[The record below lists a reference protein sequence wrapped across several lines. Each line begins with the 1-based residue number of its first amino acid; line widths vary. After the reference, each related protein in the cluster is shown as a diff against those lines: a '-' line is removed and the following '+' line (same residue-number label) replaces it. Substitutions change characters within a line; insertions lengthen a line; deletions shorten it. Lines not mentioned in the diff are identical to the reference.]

1 MVKLD
6 INIFISL
13 TFTSMKTTLTQAQ
26 MNFVIV
32 NQKQKIRIPTQ
43 NIIMLE
49 GHSNYTLFHLQNGK
63 QRLYARTIGHFQELL
78 DSEQFIRIHRG
89 FLVNSLCIVG
99 YDEIENKL
107 QMENNLRASISRRR
121 RKNLSDVF
129 LSQN

>member
-1 MVKLD
+1 
-6 INIFISL
+6 
-13 TFTSMKTTLTQAQ
+13 MKTVLTQAQ

-129 LSQN
+129 LVQN

>member
-1 MVKLD
+1 
-6 INIFISL
+6 
-13 TFTSMKTTLTQAQ
+13 MKTTLTQAQ

-129 LSQN
+129 LVQN

>member
-1 MVKLD
+1 
-6 INIFISL
+6 
-13 TFTSMKTTLTQAQ
+13 MKTILTQAQ

-49 GHSNYTLFHLQNGK
+49 GHSNYTLFYLQNGK
-63 QRLYARTIGHFQELL
+63 QRMYAHTLGHFQELL

-89 FLVNSLCIVG
+89 FLVNSSCIVG
-99 YDEIENKL
+99 YDKIENKL
-107 QMENNLRASISRRR
+107 QMENNLEASISRRLK
-121 RKNLSDVF
+121 KNLSDVF

>member
-1 MVKLD
+1 
-6 INIFISL
+6 
-13 TFTSMKTTLTQAQ
+13 MKTMLTQAQ

-49 GHSNYTLFHLQNGK
+49 GHNNYTLFYLQNGK

-89 FLVNSLCIVG
+89 FLVNSSCIIG
-99 YDEIENKL
+99 YDKVESKL
-107 QMENNLRASISRRR
+107 QMENNLEASISRRL
-121 RKNLSDVF
+121 RKNLSNVF
-129 LSQN
+129 LCKN

>member
-1 MVKLD
+1 
-6 INIFISL
+6 
-13 TFTSMKTTLTQAQ
+13 MKTVLTQAQ

-49 GHSNYTLFHLQNGK
+49 GHNNYKLFYLQNGK
-63 QRLYARTIGHFQELL
+63 QRMYARTIAHFQELL

-89 FLVNSLCIVG
+89 FLINTSCIVG
-99 YDEIENKL
+99 YDETENKL
-107 QMENNLRASISRRR
+107 KMENNLRASISRRR

-129 LSQN
+129 LVEN

>member
-1 MVKLD
+1 
-6 INIFISL
+6 
-13 TFTSMKTTLTQAQ
+13 
-26 MNFVIV
+26 MNFVMV
-32 NQKQKIRIPTQ
+32 NHKKKIRIPTQ

-49 GHSNYTLFHLQNGK
+49 GHNNYTLFYLQNGK

-89 FLVNSLCIVG
+89 FLVNSSCIVG

-121 RKNLSDVF
+121 RKNLSGVF